1 MSCDHLC
8 YVALSQGAVSWSAVY
23 DCGFVVFSDH
33 THLPFGRD
41 IRGTSAR
48 SRSHDQNGL
57 YAMLGKQTIQTSL
70 MDISNIT
77 KGPI

>member
-8 YVALSQGAVSWSAVY
+8 YVALSHGAVSWSVVY
-23 DCGFVVFSDH
+23 DCGIVVFSDH

-41 IRGTSAR
+41 IHGMSVR
-48 SRSHDQNGL
+48 SRSHDQNGFS
-57 YAMLGKQTIQTSL
+57 AMLGKQTIQTSL
-70 MDISNIT
+70 KDISNIT